1 MKILLI
7 DHHELFREGLCHL
20 LKKMPTTVERIF
32 EAGNFLDGL
41 KLAENHPDLILLELN
56 APECDSANS
65 VKTLRQNFPRI
76 PIVVVSSEENS
87 NVIAEALRFGASGY
101 FCKSSPGSLLL
112 SALDLVL
119 AGSIYVPMQFLQ
131 PAKISNEHLWMKNGS
146 YKSSR
151 NSFGLTHRQS
161 QVLAL
166 LSKGFNN
173 KEIALEMQI
182 AEGTAKVHV
191 ASLYQALRVNNR
203 TEAVRI
209 ANCMNLF
216 ESVA

>member
-20 LKKMPTTVERIF
+20 LKKMETTVEQIF

-56 APECDSANS
+56 APECDSANA

-76 PIVVVSSEENS
+76 PVVVVSSEENS
-87 NVIAEALRFGASGY
+87 TVIAEALRFGASGY

-112 SALDLVL
+112 SALDLVM

-131 PAKISNEHLWMKNGS
+131 PEKLPIEHLRMQKGS
-146 YKSSR
+146 YTASR
-151 NSFGLTHRQS
+151 NSYGLTHRQS
-161 QVLAL
+161 QVLDL
-166 LSKGFNN
+166 LINGLNN
-173 KEIALEMQI
+173 KEIAKEMQI

-191 ASLYQALRVNNR
+191 SSIYQTLRVNNR

-209 ANCMNLF
+209 AKRMNLI